1 VFKIVYYSHR
11 DGLDGLEFEYSWR
24 DKESNVYPWV
34 TGRTLQWDGFALR
47 TFGLPLSQF
56 YKAAIQT
63 QGSVATVALG
73 R

>member
-1 VFKIVYYSHR
+1 M
-11 DGLDGLEFEYSWR
+11 
-24 DKESNVYPWV
+24 
-34 TGRTLQWDGFALR
+34 GRTPQWDGFALR